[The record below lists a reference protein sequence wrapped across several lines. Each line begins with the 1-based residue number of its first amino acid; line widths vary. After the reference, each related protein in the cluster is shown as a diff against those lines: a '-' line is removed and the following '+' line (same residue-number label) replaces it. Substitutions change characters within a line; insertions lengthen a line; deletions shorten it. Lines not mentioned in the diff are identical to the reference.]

1 MRFTTI
7 YYLFFFLVVFLVYWA
22 LPRKHRPAMIFA
34 ASLVFYAAW
43 SWKFSIHLMLVLAVN
58 YWFLLRIFDRKS
70 KGVLVTIVVLNAAN
84 LFFFKYLYF
93 LFEIIAA
100 TVGGASVTPAFNAW
114 LQSSAGVDSIILP
127 LAISFYTFQ
136 LIGLQV
142 DAFRGQIAERPIP
155 LHYLMFS
162 MYFPHFVAGPIMRHS
177 DFFHQLEHI
186 QPDQRKLFEGLF
198 LIGSGLLKKVVV
210 ADNVDN
216 VLRPVF
222 ADPGSY
228 DGQTNFLAAV
238 AYAMRVYCDFSG
250 YTDIARGSSKL
261 LGLEIPE
268 NFKGPFLSLNVSEL
282 WNRWHVTLMMWL
294 RDYVYI
300 PLGGS
305 RRSEPRNIFNL
316 NFTMLVS
323 GVWHG
328 ANYTYALWG
337 LYNGFLVTVE
347 RFFRRQSEGKTSSR
361 WVRILATIVG
371 LVYVQ
376 LMFSLGMVLF
386 NGHSLDKSITMYGRI
401 FTMAD
406 GKHWAH
412 DEYLVYIVVITYLFN
427 AAQRFARWEWVQTPW
442 KRYAATLCGGLLVML
457 LMGAFPPG
465 TSDFIYFQF

>member
-1 MRFTTI
+1 
-7 YYLFFFLVVFLVYWA
+7 
-22 LPRKHRPAMIFA
+22 MIFA
-34 ASLVFYAAW
+34 ASFFFYAAW

-58 YWFLLRIFDRKS
+58 YVFLLRIFDRRS
-70 KGVLVTIVVLNAAN
+70 KPLLIVIVVLNGLN

-93 LFEIIAA
+93 LFEII
-100 TVGGASVTPAFNAW
+100 GASLQQTSLAPSFNSW
-114 LQSSAGVDSIILP
+114 LLHSVGVEQIILP

-142 DAFRGQIAERPIP
+142 DAYRGQIPERPAP
-155 LHYLMFS
+155 MHYLMFS

-177 DFFHQLEHI
+177 DFFHQIEHI
-186 QPDQRKLFEGLF
+186 RPDQRKVFEGLF
-198 LIGSGLLKKVVV
+198 LIGGGLLKKVVV
-210 ADNVDN
+210 ADNLDN

-222 ADPGSY
+222 TSPGQY
-228 DGQTNFLAAV
+228 DGITNFLAAV

-268 NFKGPFLSLNVSEL
+268 NFKGPFLSLNISEL

-305 RRSEPRNIFNL
+305 RRSEIRNIFNV
-316 NFTMLVS
+316 NFTMVVS
-323 GVWHG
+323 GIWHG

-337 LYNGFLVTVE
+337 LYNGLIVTIE
-347 RFFRRQSEGKTSSR
+347 RFFRRGGESRPSPLWKT
-361 WVRILATIVG
+361 ILTTIVG

-376 LMFSLGMVLF
+376 VLFSLGMVLF
-386 NGHSLDKSITMYGRI
+386 NGQSLEKSIIMYGQI
-401 FTMAD
+401 FTLAD
-406 GKHWAH
+406 GEHWAH
-412 DEYLVYIVVITYLFN
+412 DEYLMYACIITYLFN
-427 AAQRFARWEWVQTPW
+427 AAQRHARWEWVAIPW
-442 KRYAATLCGGLLVML
+442 KRYAATIAGGVFVML